1 MLEAADEREQSEHAR
16 ARSAT
21 ARGQMQWSGQEWKKT
36 IGSNKKIF
44 SRTNN
49 FKGANENI
57 LTLYT
62 KAERR
67 QKDQYVLFQRSLEQY
82 VTTNFS
88 NAGDILP
95 LVRDLVDPIVELVR
109 NIPRKETAE
118 TYLSSVS
125 SSSPSPPL
133 TQPQTPDNIT
143 TSNAGN
149 DEDQDSSPID
159 PEAAALQ
166 E

>member
-1 MLEAADEREQSEHAR
+1 M
-16 ARSAT
+16 
-21 ARGQMQWSGQEWKKT
+21 
-36 IGSNKKIF
+36 
-44 SRTNN
+44 
-49 FKGANENI
+49 
-57 LTLYT
+57 
-62 KAERR
+62 
-67 QKDQYVLFQRSLEQY
+67 
-82 VTTNFS
+82 TTNFS